1 MYLALFPRLILTL
14 SYFRASDVETC
25 LVGRLVLV
33 AVCKELDVLS
43 LLILS
48 TGSRQLE
55 DGVEQ
60 SLLIV
65 KLPS

>member
-1 MYLALFPRLILTL
+1 MCCALFPCLILTL
-14 SYFRASDVETC
+14 SYFRASDVEKS
-25 LVGRLVLV
+25 LVVRLVLVV

-43 LLILS
+43 LLIC
-48 TGSRQLE
+48 SRYLE
-55 DGVEQ
+55 DRVEQ